1 MTEYLKNLIFEAE
14 IEGMNMT
21 EGQSKEALRVMLQA
35 VEDTKDKF
43 GPPTEENERQA
54 ALHIIE
60 KWIEWAESKG
70 YSDAEVLVLH
80 TMVKHEFIAFSKA
93 FRLG

>member
-21 EGQSKEALRVMLQA
+21 EGQSREGLNVMIQTI
-35 VEDTKDKF
+35 EDTRDVF

-70 YSDAEVLVLH
+70 YSDAEVLVIH
-80 TMVKHEFIAFSKA
+80 TMVKHEFIALAKA
-93 FRLG
+93 YRPN